1 MKSTFTRAR
10 VLLIILILYPWIN
23 EILEILL
30 KFKSNLERDESWS
43 K

>member
-30 KFKSNLERDESWS
+30 KFKSNLDESLS